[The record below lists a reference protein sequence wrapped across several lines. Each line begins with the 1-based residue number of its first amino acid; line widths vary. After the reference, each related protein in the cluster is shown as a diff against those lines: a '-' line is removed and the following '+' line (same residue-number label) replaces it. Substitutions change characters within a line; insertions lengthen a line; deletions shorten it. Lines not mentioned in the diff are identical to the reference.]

1 MGGTRGLMMTM
12 LMPKMLP
19 RTHVYDMICNVDDML
34 NDMI

>member
-12 LMPKMLP
+12 FMPKMLP
-19 RTHVYDMICNVDDML
+19 RRDAYDMICDVNDML